1 MRKSKFMKA
10 LLVFGMSVV
19 TATSM
24 VGIAA
29 CNPDSGNGDDNGNG
43 NGHQHS
49 YDGWNTSKTE
59 HWHECLECSEEAD
72 RGNHVDVKNNKTDA
86 AGADNYC
93 DVCGYE
99 LAHTF
104 ADTWSKDA
112 SGHWHAA
119 ICDHTSEIDEL
130 LPHVDAD
137 KNNVC
142 DECEFVGE
150 TSQGYKD
157 FVAAHGSANKVLDD
171 TFFVSRKLPVF
182 SDWGTPGL
190 YASHDNETNKV
201 DISGGKANLITPN
214 ANPATCLHEDFGDV
228 SGTIIEGY
236 FDMSDFQNG
245 TSGYTP
251 VQFQAM
257 KDGSA
262 KEVFGLRAETSW
274 KYRVDE
280 GSYQTPAE
288 SIAVADCYVYFS
300 YNSGTN
306 ELTVKI
312 NDKVIAENVKLSAK
326 LIGIK
331 FSSGSSNNKTFSL
344 DNIIVVSTP
353 MDLTEYKTAIQSNVT
368 AEKGKVTAA
377 GFDVDSAISPADQ
390 ALSTAMESA
399 TTTAEITSAYNT
411 WFTHL
416 LTVYGNAVKNR
427 INTTYPS
434 TSYDDEKNED
444 HDAYVAAV
452 EKLATDLT
460 NAKSVESITA
470 AYKSADA
477 TIKDLGDD
485 TYWTSETFVLTV
497 NFGASGSAT
506 IPDKRSGDK
515 VTKAELDAVV
525 TGLSESEVITGY
537 TVNDVAVDF
546 GTDGYVVTQA
556 TTFVA
561 VISQVTSDKG
571 VYTYTV
577 ADSTTVSNSASGSLG
592 TASNIITAAT
602 SFNASDFKFAS
613 NSELIKL
620 KFKVTVGQS
629 VSLKLT
635 GFTGSKGNASGV
647 KVEATGLTTSD
658 STTLD
663 LPLNSKVT
671 DQASGTINYT
681 VSAAGE
687 VTLVITRSVSK
698 TARITEIVLT
708 IADPA

>member
-150 TSQGYKD
+150 ISQGYKD

-592 TASNIITAAT
+592 TAANIITAAT

-613 NSELIKL
+613 NSESIKL

-647 KVEATGLTTSD
+647 KVKATGLTTSD

-663 LPLNSKVT
+663 LPSSSKVT

>member
-592 TASNIITAAT
+592 TAENIITAAT

-613 NSELIKL
+613 ISESITL

-635 GFTGSKGNASGV
+635 GFTGSKDNASGV
-647 KVEATGLTTSD
+647 KVKATGLTTSD

-663 LPLNSKVT
+663 LPLTSKVT

>member
-592 TASNIITAAT
+592 TAANIITAAT

-613 NSELIKL
+613 NTESITL

-635 GFTGSKGNASGV
+635 GFTGSTGNASGV

-663 LPLNSKVT
+663 LPSTSKVT

>member
-577 ADSTTVSNSASGSLG
+577 ADSTTVYNSASGSLG
-592 TASNIITAAT
+592 TAANIITAAT

-613 NSELIKL
+613 ESESITL

-635 GFTGSKGNASGV
+635 GFTGSKSNASGV

-663 LPLNSKVT
+663 LPSSSKVT